1 MWACE
6 CANWATQDVI
16 AKYKDTGNL
25 SDHCV
30 FVEPANKSLI
40 LPDTLGYSGDI
51 IQFTGQYYVDEGY
64 PNDYVKGEQQVDK
77 AKVFRYTSFKIIKSN
92 HYDFIINDKDK

>member
-6 CANWATQDVI
+6 CANWATLDVI
-16 AKYKDTGNL
+16 KKYEDDSL
-25 SDHCV
+25 ASHCV
-30 FVEPANKSLI
+30 FIEPADTSLI

-51 IQFTGQYYVDEGY
+51 IQFTGQYYVDKGY

-92 HYDFIINDKDK
+92 HHDFINDKDK